1 MDNIKGMKR
10 TIYCGLLRENHI
22 KTEQIVMG
30 WVQKSRVH
38 KGLIFTDVRDREGIC
53 QVVFDEQKNPQLF
66 EKAENLGAEFV
77 IAVRG
82 KIRERESKNPNIPTG
97 SIEMIAEELRILGES
112 ETPPIYVRDDD
123 DVAEAL
129 RLKYRYLDL
138 RKPKMQ
144 ENLRMR
150 HKVAQIIRNFLSDE
164 GFLEIETP
172 FLTKPTP
179 EGARDYLVP
188 SRVNPGNFYAL
199 PQSPQLFKQ
208 ILMVSGFDKYFQIV
222 KCFRDEDLRA
232 DRQPEFTQIDCEMT
246 FVEMDD
252 VLSVTERLMQRV
264 FKESIG
270 VDVHLPIQRMT
281 YKEAMSRFG
290 SDKPDT
296 RFGFEIVDMTEFAKG
311 SEFSVFNN
319 AIESGGTIRA
329 INVIGGG
336 EHFTRKKITELENV
350 AKLYGAKGLAWLKVD
365 ADGVQSPIAKFFTPE
380 HLNSI
385 IQKMDAKTG
394 DILFIVADKEKIA
407 LNALGNVRLKAG
419 AEMKVIDENQFNFLY
434 VTEFPLFNYSE
445 EEQRFVAEHHPF
457 TSPMDEDFHMV
468 ESNPG
473 EVRAKAY
480 DIVLNGIELGGG
492 SIRIF
497 DPKVQKTMFK
507 VLGFTEE
514 SANEKFGFLLDAFKF
529 GTPPHGGIAFGFD
542 RMMMLLLKQENIREV
557 IAFPKNQNAICP
569 LTDAPSVADESA
581 LDELKIKLLD

>member
-53 QVVFDEQKNPQLF
+53 QVVFDEQKDAQLF

-150 HKVAQIIRNFLSDE
+150 HKVAQIIRNFLSEE

-232 DRQPEFTQIDCEMT
+232 DRQPEFTQIDCEMS
-246 FVEMDD
+246 FVEMED

-270 VDVHLPIQRMT
+270 IDVKLPIQRMT
-281 YKEAMSRFG
+281 YKEAMRRFG

-296 RFGFEIVDMTEFAKG
+296 RFGFEIVDMTEVAKG

-329 INVIGGG
+329 INVVGGG

-385 IQKMDAKTG
+385 IEKMDAKTG

>member
-1 MDNIKGMKR
+1 MKR

-53 QVVFDEQKNPQLF
+53 QVVFDEQKDAQLF

-150 HKVAQIIRNFLSDE
+150 HKVAQIIRNFLSEE

-232 DRQPEFTQIDCEMT
+232 DRQPEFTQIDCEMS
-246 FVEMDD
+246 FVEMED

-270 VDVHLPIQRMT
+270 IDVKLPIQRMT
-281 YKEAMSRFG
+281 YKEAMRRFG

-296 RFGFEIVDMTEFAKG
+296 RFGFEIVDMTEVAKG

-329 INVIGGG
+329 INVVGGG

-385 IQKMDAKTG
+385 IEKMDAKTG